1 MSIDRLPI
9 PSFAVPPAADPGPAA
24 WLPGVAFP
32 GQISDAEVLGRG
44 LQRRAGHPLVR
55 ALEQVIDQD
64 PGSADYTDTRVA
76 QPCTYTLGL
85 IRAWESWGEDAPL
98 PLAMGHSLGEITA
111 MAFAGAID
119 PYDGLRLVRA
129 LGEVGHEQY
138 LRRPSALVAVVGLD
152 RDTVEWQ
159 RRLVVADSGGILE
172 PSGYNDARQ
181 TVLCGDERAVTAMV
195 KYVRDGVGSARRLA
209 IRGAYHSS
217 LMVDVLPQWR
227 AAVAATR
234 FRPPRLPLLSS
245 VDLCVRSDT
254 ASLPELLGR
263 WLVLPV
269 RWHEATEVAAR
280 RGVAALWDAGP
291 ADVLRRIG
299 RRTGAIRFVERAGA
313 VDDRIAEA
321 R

>member
-1 MSIDRLPI
+1 MSIDRRATSP
-9 PSFAVPPAADPGPAA
+9 ADPGVPGELACRFPA
-24 WLPGVAFP
+24 VAFP

-44 LQRRAGHPLVR
+44 LRQRAGHPLVR
-55 ALEQVIDQD
+55 ALAEILDHD
-64 PGSADYTDTRVA
+64 PVTADFTDTRVA

-119 PYDGLRLVRA
+119 PHEGLRLVRA

-138 LRRPSALVAVVGLD
+138 LRRPSALIAVIGLD
-152 RDTVEWQ
+152 RDTVELQ
-159 RRLVVADSGGILE
+159 RRLVVAESGGTLE
-172 PSGYNDARQ
+172 PSGFNDRRQ
-181 TVLCGDERAVTAMV
+181 TVLCGDDGAVEAMV
-195 KYVRDGVGSARRLA
+195 RHVREGVGSARRLP

-217 LMVDVLPQWR
+217 LMVDVLPQWT
-227 AAVAATR
+227 AAIAATR

-245 VDLCVRSDT
+245 VDLQVRTDT

-280 RGVAALWDAGP
+280 RGVRALWDAGP

-299 RRTGAIRFVERAGA
+299 RRTGVIDFAEQARA
-313 VDDRIAEA
+313 VDDRMGAV